1 LVSASDW
8 GSEGRRFESG
18 RPDETTRL
26 DLEPQGHPDRSARL
40 RITRTSNVIRRDV
53 GMKVARG
60 EDPGHLG
67 PDPEVL
73 VLMEAPAG
81 QAIV

>member
-1 LVSASDW
+1 
-8 GSEGRRFESG
+8 
-18 RPDETTRL
+18 
-26 DLEPQGHPDRSARL
+26 
-40 RITRTSNVIRRDV
+40 
-53 GMKVARG
+53 MKVARG

-81 QAIV
+81 RSIVYGTLDR